1 MPRGQFTIVNNL
13 CQHIWQCGRQ
23 ILALGLR
30 LIRDYAF
37 TASESAKPIVL
48 ESSLVSSTPQQTSL
62 DKTDAKPG
70 ADENFIV
77 ERIYKA
83 VMEQRL
89 APNTKLSEARLCETF
104 GVGRMRIRRA
114 LLLLSSQGLI
124 ELQSNRGAYVAC
136 PDKSEANDVFA
147 ARMLI
152 EPPLVRQLAQSA
164 DEIDLKVLVDHIAL
178 EDAARKKDERTEIIR
193 LSGEFH
199 TKLAQATGNKFI
211 FRMMRE
217 LVTRTSLIVGL
228 FGSSKNASCPDD
240 EHSKILRAIQS
251 QNPEQAEK
259 LLISHLNHIQS
270 GLDMDSR
277 QDPPDDLA
285 AILGSD

>member
-1 MPRGQFTIVNNL
+1 MPINRE
-13 CQHIWQCGRQ
+13 
-23 ILALGLR
+23 
-30 LIRDYAF
+30 
-37 TASESAKPIVL
+37 SE
-48 ESSLVSSTPQQTSL
+48 LVSSNPQQSNV
-62 DKTDAKPG
+62 AASIPSSG
-70 ADENFIV
+70 SDENFIV
-77 ERIYKA
+77 ERIFKA

-104 GVGRMRIRRA
+104 GVGRMRVRRA
-114 LLLLSSQGLI
+114 LLLLSSQGII
-124 ELQSNRGAYVAC
+124 ELQSNRGAYIAC

-152 EPPLVRQLAQSA
+152 EPPLVRQLAQNS
-164 DEIDLKVLVDHIAL
+164 DDIDLAILTEHIAH
-178 EDAARKKDERTEIIR
+178 EDAAREKKERTEIIR

-228 FGSSKNASCPDD
+228 FGSSENASCPDD
-240 EHSKILRAIQS
+240 EHSNILKAIQS
-251 QNPEQAEK
+251 NNPELAEE

-270 GLDMDSR
+270 GLDMEAR
-277 QDPPDDLA
+277 QEPQDDLA
-285 AILGSD
+285 AILR

>member
-1 MPRGQFTIVNNL
+1 MAT
-13 CQHIWQCGRQ
+13 
-23 ILALGLR
+23 
-30 LIRDYAF
+30 
-37 TASESAKPIVL
+37 
-48 ESSLVSSTPQQTSL
+48 L
-62 DKTDAKPG
+62 DPKTGP
-70 ADENFIV
+70 DEIFIV

-104 GVGRMRIRRA
+104 GVGRMRVRRA
-114 LLLLSSQGLI
+114 LLLLSSQGI
-124 ELQSNRGAYVAC
+124 IKLQSNRGAYVAC

-152 EPPLVRQLAQSA
+152 EPPLVRQLAQNPDNIKLSLL
-164 DEIDLKVLVDHIAL
+164 IDHIAL
-178 EDAARKKDERTEIIR
+178 EDAARQKKERTEIIR

-199 TKLAQATGNKFI
+199 TKLAQATENKFI

-228 FGSSKNASCPDD
+228 FGSSENASCPDD
-240 EHSKILRAIQS
+240 EHSNILEAIRLR
-251 QNPEQAEK
+251 NPELAEK

-270 GLDMDSR
+270 GLDMTSR
-277 QDPPDDLA
+277 QAPQDDLA
-285 AILGSD
+285 AILGSE

>member
-1 MPRGQFTIVNNL
+1 M
-13 CQHIWQCGRQ
+13 
-23 ILALGLR
+23 
-30 LIRDYAF
+30 
-37 TASESAKPIVL
+37 
-48 ESSLVSSTPQQTSL
+48 VSSTPQQSSIG
-62 DKTDAKPG
+62 KTDPNPG
-70 ADENFIV
+70 SDENFIV

-114 LLLLSSQGLI
+114 LLLLSSQGII

-136 PDKSEANDVFA
+136 PDKSEATDVFA
-147 ARMLI
+147 ARLLI
-152 EPPLVRQLAQSA
+152 EPPLVRLLAQKA
-164 DEIDLKVLVDHIAL
+164 GDLDLAVLVDHIAL
-178 EDAARKKDERTEIIR
+178 EDAARAQNERTEIIR

-228 FGSSKNASCPDD
+228 FGSSQNASCPDD
-240 EHSKILRAIQS
+240 EHSNILKAIQS
-251 QNPEQAEK
+251 QDPEIAEQ
-259 LLISHLNHIQS
+259 LLISHLNHIQN
-270 GLDMDSR
+270 GLDMDAR
-277 QDPPDDLA
+277 QQPQDDLV
-285 AILGSD
+285 AILRSD

>member
-1 MPRGQFTIVNNL
+1 LKFKR
-13 CQHIWQCGRQ
+13 
-23 ILALGLR
+23 LR
-30 LIRDYAF
+30 
-37 TASESAKPIVL
+37 TATVVKPISP
-48 ESSLVSSTPQQTSL
+48 ESELVSSNPQQSSITT
-62 DKTDAKPG
+62 TDSSSG
-70 ADENFIV
+70 SDERIIV

-104 GVGRMRIRRA
+104 GVGRMHVRRA
-114 LLLLSSQGLI
+114 LLLLSSQGII

-136 PDKSEANDVFA
+136 PDKSEASDVFA

-152 EPPLVRQLAQSA
+152 EPPLVRQLAQSSG
-164 DEIDLKVLVDHIAL
+164 EIDLTVLTDHIAL
-178 EDAARKKDERTEIIR
+178 EDTAREQNERTEIIR

-228 FGSSKNASCPDD
+228 FGSSENASCPDD
-240 EHSKILRAIQS
+240 EHSNILKAIQS
-251 QNPEQAEK
+251 HSPEMAEK

-270 GLDMDSR
+270 GLDMESR
-277 QDPPDDLA
+277 QQPQDDLA
-285 AILGSD
+285 TILGSD

>member
-1 MPRGQFTIVNNL
+1 MTTNPQKSNIGKAYPN
-13 CQHIWQCGRQ
+13 
-23 ILALGLR
+23 
-30 LIRDYAF
+30 
-37 TASESAKPIVL
+37 P
-48 ESSLVSSTPQQTSL
+48 TP
-62 DKTDAKPG
+62 
-70 ADENFIV
+70 DENFIV

-83 VMEQRL
+83 VMGQRL

-104 GVGRMRIRRA
+104 GVGRMRVRRA

-152 EPPLVRQLAQSA
+152 EPPLVRQLAQSS
-164 DEIDLKVLVDHIAL
+164 DDLDLTVLVDHIAL
-178 EDAARKKDERTEIIR
+178 EDEARKKNERTEIVR

-199 TKLAQATGNKFI
+199 TKLAQATGNKFV

-228 FGSSKNASCPDD
+228 FGSSGNASCPDD
-240 EHSKILRAIQS
+240 EHSKILQAIQS
-251 QNPEQAEK
+251 QNPELAEQ
-259 LLISHLNHIQS
+259 LLILHLNHIQG
-270 GLDMDSR
+270 GLDMEKR
-277 QDPPDDLA
+277 QEPQDDLA
-285 AILGSD
+285 TILGSD

>member
-1 MPRGQFTIVNNL
+1 MAT
-13 CQHIWQCGRQ
+13 
-23 ILALGLR
+23 
-30 LIRDYAF
+30 
-37 TASESAKPIVL
+37 
-48 ESSLVSSTPQQTSL
+48 L
-62 DKTDAKPG
+62 DPKTGP
-70 ADENFIV
+70 DENFIV

-104 GVGRMRIRRA
+104 GVGRMRVRRA
-114 LLLLSSQGLI
+114 LLLLSSQGI
-124 ELQSNRGAYVAC
+124 IKLQSNRGAYVAC

-152 EPPLVRQLAQSA
+152 EPPLVRQLAQNSG
-164 DEIDLKVLVDHIAL
+164 DIDLKLLIDHIAL
-178 EDAARKKDERTEIIR
+178 EDAARQKKERTEIIR

-199 TKLAQATGNKFI
+199 TKLAQATRNKFI

-228 FGSSKNASCPDD
+228 FGSSENASCPDD
-240 EHSKILRAIQS
+240 EHSNILKAIQS
-251 QNPEQAEK
+251 HNPALAEQ
-259 LLISHLNHIQS
+259 LLMYHLDHIQS
-270 GLDMDSR
+270 GLDMEAR
-277 QDPPDDLA
+277 QEPQDDLA

>member
-1 MPRGQFTIVNNL
+1 
-13 CQHIWQCGRQ
+13 
-23 ILALGLR
+23 
-30 LIRDYAF
+30 LIEVYVLTNSRNQ
-37 TASESAKPIVL
+37 KCINL
-48 ESSLVSSTPQQTSL
+48 ESDLVSSKPQQSSIAHS
-62 DKTDAKPG
+62 DPHSG
-70 ADENFIV
+70 SDENFIV

-114 LLLLSSQGLI
+114 LLLLSSQGII

-152 EPPLVRQLAQSA
+152 EPPLVRQLAQNS
-164 DEIDLKVLVDHIAL
+164 DNVDLAILTEHIAL
-178 EDAARKKDERTEIIR
+178 EDAARAQSERTEIIR

-199 TKLAQATGNKFI
+199 TKLAQATDNKFI

-228 FGSSKNASCPDD
+228 FGSSENASCPDD
-240 EHSKILRAIQS
+240 EHSNILKAIQS
-251 QNPEQAEK
+251 QNPEIAEQ

-270 GLDMDSR
+270 GLDMEAH
-277 QDPPDDLA
+277 QEPQDDLA
-285 AILGSD
+285 AILGSG

>member
-1 MPRGQFTIVNNL
+1 
-13 CQHIWQCGRQ
+13 
-23 ILALGLR
+23 
-30 LIRDYAF
+30 
-37 TASESAKPIVL
+37 
-48 ESSLVSSTPQQTSL
+48 VSSSSQQSSIGKADSGTG
-62 DKTDAKPG
+62 P
-70 ADENFIV
+70 DENFIV

-83 VMEQRL
+83 VMEQQL

-104 GVGRMRIRRA
+104 GVGRMRVRRA
-114 LLLLSSQGLI
+114 LLLLSSQGII

-152 EPPLVRQLAQSA
+152 EPPLVRQLAQNSG
-164 DEIDLKVLVDHIAL
+164 DIDLSILTDHIAL
-178 EDAARKKDERTEIIR
+178 EDAAREKKERTDIIR

-211 FRMMRE
+211 SRMMRE

-228 FGSSKNASCPDD
+228 FGISENASCPDT
-240 EHSKILRAIQS
+240 EHSDILKAIQS
-251 QNPEQAEK
+251 HNPERAEQ
-259 LLISHLNHIQS
+259 LLISHLGHIQS
-270 GLDMDSR
+270 GLDMDAR
-277 QDPPDDLA
+277 QDPQDDLA

>member
-1 MPRGQFTIVNNL
+1 MAT
-13 CQHIWQCGRQ
+13 
-23 ILALGLR
+23 
-30 LIRDYAF
+30 
-37 TASESAKPIVL
+37 
-48 ESSLVSSTPQQTSL
+48 L
-62 DKTDAKPG
+62 DPKTGP
-70 ADENFIV
+70 DENFIV

-104 GVGRMRIRRA
+104 GVGRMRVRRA
-114 LLLLSSQGLI
+114 LLLLSSQGI
-124 ELQSNRGAYVAC
+124 IKLQSNRGAYVAC

-152 EPPLVRQLAQSA
+152 EPPLVRQLAQNSG
-164 DEIDLKVLVDHIAL
+164 DIDLKLLIDHIAL
-178 EDAARKKDERTEIIR
+178 EDAARQKKERTEIIR

-199 TKLAQATGNKFI
+199 TKLAQATRNKFI

-228 FGSSKNASCPDD
+228 FGSSENASCPDD
-240 EHSKILRAIQS
+240 EHSNILKAIQS
-251 QNPEQAEK
+251 HNPALAEQ
-259 LLISHLNHIQS
+259 LLMSHLDHIQS
-270 GLDMDSR
+270 GLDMEAH
-277 QDPPDDLA
+277 QEPQDDLA

>member
-1 MPRGQFTIVNNL
+1 MVKRM
-13 CQHIWQCGRQ
+13 R
-23 ILALGLR
+23 
-30 LIRDYAF
+30 
-37 TASESAKPIVL
+37 L
-48 ESSLVSSTPQQTSL
+48 ESDPVSSSPQQKSGATS
-62 DKTDAKPG
+62 DPKSGT
-70 ADENFIV
+70 DENFIV

-104 GVGRMRIRRA
+104 GVGRMRVRRA

-147 ARMLI
+147 ARLLI
-152 EPPLVRQLAQSA
+152 EPPLVRQLAQNA
-164 DEIDLKVLVDHIAL
+164 GNIDLTLLTQHIAL
-178 EDAARKKDERTEIIR
+178 EDKARAQKQRTEIIR

-199 TKLAQATGNKFI
+199 TKLAEATGNKFV

-228 FGSSKNASCPDD
+228 FGSSEKVSCPDD
-240 EHSKILRAIQS
+240 EHSNILEAIRS
-251 QNPEQAEK
+251 QNPELAEQ
-259 LLISHLNHIQS
+259 LLISHLTHIQA
-270 GLDMDSR
+270 GLNMEAR
-277 QDPPDDLA
+277 QEPQDDLA
-285 AILGSD
+285 AILGDV

>member
-1 MPRGQFTIVNNL
+1 M
-13 CQHIWQCGRQ
+13 
-23 ILALGLR
+23 
-30 LIRDYAF
+30 
-37 TASESAKPIVL
+37 
-48 ESSLVSSTPQQTSL
+48 SSNPQQSRIATS
-62 DKTDAKPG
+62 DPKSG
-70 ADENFIV
+70 SDENTIV

-104 GVGRMRIRRA
+104 GVGRMRVRRA
-114 LLLLSSQGLI
+114 LLLLSSQGII

-152 EPPLVRQLAQSA
+152 EPPLVRQLAQNS
-164 DEIDLKVLVDHIAL
+164 DDCNLELLINHIAL
-178 EDAARKKDERTEIIR
+178 EDAAREKKERTEIIR

-199 TKLAQATGNKFI
+199 TKIAQASGNKFI

-228 FGSSKNASCPDD
+228 FGSSENASCPDD
-240 EHSKILRAIQS
+240 EHSNILKAIQS
-251 QNPEQAEK
+251 HNPELAEQ

-270 GLDMDSR
+270 GLDMEAR
-277 QDPPDDLA
+277 QEAPDDLA
-285 AILGSD
+285 TILGSD

>member
-1 MPRGQFTIVNNL
+1 
-13 CQHIWQCGRQ
+13 
-23 ILALGLR
+23 
-30 LIRDYAF
+30 
-37 TASESAKPIVL
+37 
-48 ESSLVSSTPQQTSL
+48 
-62 DKTDAKPG
+62 
-70 ADENFIV
+70 
-77 ERIYKA
+77 
-83 VMEQRL
+83 MEQRL

-114 LLLLSSQGLI
+114 LLLLSSQGII

-152 EPPLVRQLAQSA
+152 EPPLVRQLAQNSGDVNLA
-164 DEIDLKVLVDHIAL
+164 LLTNHIAL
-178 EDAARKKDERTEIIR
+178 EDAARKKKERTEIIR

-199 TKLAQATGNKFI
+199 TKLAQASGNKFI
-211 FRMMRE
+211 FRMMRQ

-228 FGSSKNASCPDD
+228 FGSSENASCPDD
-240 EHSKILRAIQS
+240 EHGNILNAIQS
-251 QNPEQAEK
+251 HDPELAEQ

-270 GLDMDSR
+270 GLDMETR
-277 QDPPDDLA
+277 QQPQDDLA